1 VARPPRRRPPELA
14 ATRARMDAALAEGD
28 LDGALAA
35 LADMLL
41 LARDDDRTQEA
52 AAALLRHLARYPMLR
67 GAGLGALV
75 AALTEVPA

>member
-1 VARPPRRRPPELA
+1 MDGALA
-14 ATRARMDAALAEGD
+14 ALD

-41 LARDDDRTQEA
+41 LAREDA
-52 AAALLRHLARYPMLR
+52 ATVDAAGALLRHLARHPLLR
-67 GAGLGALV
+67 GTTLGPLV